1 MTRQQMLSRRSLL
14 LTLTWLG
21 YRPEGLVSS
30 CRAAHTRGKRASE
43 WRKNRGRI
51 ISLAGSTARESRTAA
66 NWKRCLHAR
75 ACHRPSTKRVRTR
88 AVTAGR
94 VGRGGGPL
102 IGDHRS
108 PRHARTR
115 GMRETHPTTG
125 QRSERGLYVCGD
137 DE

>member
-75 ACHRPSTKRVRTR
+75 ACHRPSAYGPARSPP
-88 AVTAGR
+88 AGS
-94 VGRGGGPL
+94 GGAGGPL

-125 QRSERGLYVCGD
+125 QHSERGLYVCGD